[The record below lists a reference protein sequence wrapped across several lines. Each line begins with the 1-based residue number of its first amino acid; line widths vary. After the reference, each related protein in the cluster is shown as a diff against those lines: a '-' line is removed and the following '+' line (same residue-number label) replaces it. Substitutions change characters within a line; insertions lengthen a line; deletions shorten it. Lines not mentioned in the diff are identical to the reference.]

1 MFLTDTSLIYKGI
14 RPLQRIVLGNV
25 LANPLS
31 SLSLPGRVPDH
42 LRVVPPDPWP
52 GETQRGRDMIAGI
65 FRFAGQTIEKESLSW
80 EPQGAKPEWLAELH
94 GFEWL
99 RDLRSVGGERA
110 RRMARE
116 MVGNWLNR
124 FEKPDASAWR
134 PDVTGMRIAAWIS
147 FHDFFCAAADD
158 IFRKEYFSSLVRQ
171 ARHLS
176 KALPG
181 SLNGIALM
189 RAYKGLAYSGL
200 CLDEGEPR
208 LEQAFQGILHQIK
221 EQILPDGGHM
231 SRCPQSTFEF
241 LQILVDLRTA
251 LTAAKV
257 EMPEELQHAIDRI
270 APAVKFFRHGDGA
283 LCQFNGAQEGN
294 PNICEATLMHSG
306 ARGKAMK
313 SLPHCGY
320 ERITQG
326 RSSLIMDVA
335 LPLQSKYSD
344 RAHAGVL
351 SFEYSFGRDRV
362 FVNCGTSEVKG
373 KWRDLLRSTAAHSTV
388 VCDHRNTCQIDD
400 NGLLSGRPDVR
411 FKRHEDENIAML
423 EGSHNGYMPRNGLS
437 HHRCIRLKENGEVLS
452 GEDQLVGKS
461 GVAYAVRFHLH
472 PHIQASLIKENQEV
486 LLRARSGTGW
496 RFTASPGMTITVED
510 SVYAGEGEIPR
521 RTLQIV
527 ISGVTSGTP
536 TIIGWELKKEK
547 MS

>member
-1 MFLTDTSLIYKGI
+1 MFLTDTGLIYKGI

-31 SLSLPGRVPDH
+31 SLSLPHRVPDH
-42 LRVVPPDPWP
+42 LKVVPPDPWP
-52 GETQRGRDMIAGI
+52 GETQRGREMIAGI

-80 EPQGAKPEWLAELH
+80 EPAGAKPEWLAELH

-124 FEKPDASAWR
+124 YEKPETAAWR

-158 IFRKEYFSSLVRQ
+158 MFRKEYFSSLLRQ

-176 KALPG
+176 KSLPG
-181 SLNGIALM
+181 SLYGIPLM

-208 LEQAFQGILHQIK
+208 LEQAFQGIRHQIK
-221 EQILPDGGHM
+221 EQILADGGHI

-251 LTAAKV
+251 LTAARV

-270 APAVKFFRHGDGA
+270 APAVKFFRHQDGA

-294 PNICEATLMHSG
+294 SNIAEATLMHSG

-320 ERITQG
+320 ERINQG
-326 RSSLIMDVA
+326 RSSLIMDVS
-335 LPLQSKYSD
+335 LPLGSRYAD
-344 RAHAGVL
+344 RAHAGLL

-373 KWRDLLRSTAAHSTV
+373 KWRDLLRSTAAHTTL
-388 VCDHRNTCQIDD
+388 VCDHRNACQFDD
-400 NGLLSGRPDVR
+400 NGLLSNRPDVR
-411 FKRHEDENIAML
+411 FKRHEDETIAMI
-423 EGSHNGYMPRNGLS
+423 EGSHNGYLPRHGLT
-437 HHRCIRLKENGEVLS
+437 HHRRVRLQDNGETLS
-452 GEDQLVGKS
+452 GEDQLAGKS
-461 GVAYAVRFHLH
+461 GVHFAVRFHLH
-472 PHIQASLIKENQEV
+472 PQIQASLINEGREV

-496 RFTASPGMTITVED
+496 RFTAPEGVTIAVED
-510 SVYAGEGEIPR
+510 SVYAGEGEVPR
-521 RTLQIV
+521 KTLQIV
-527 ISGVTSGTP
+527 LTGVTANT
-536 TIIGWELKKEK
+536 TTTVGWELKREK
-547 MS
+547 I